1 MKRILAIS
9 FVVILVVGGFALF
22 QMYKSEYG
30 GAAYY
35 TQIVSEGKKT
45 SEKVDGQVEE
55 IINYEYTQL
64 AFDANGNSKMVTF
77 KGNKDVP
84 LRMGAYLKLTVN
96 EKKGVTAWEEVQQSE
111 VPTKAL
117 PTL

>member
-9 FVVILVVGGFALF
+9 FLVLLIVGGVVLF
-22 QMYKSEYG
+22 QLYKSEYSG
-30 GAAYY
+30 VTYY

-45 SEKVDGQVEE
+45 TETIEGKKDE

-64 AFDANGNSKMVTF
+64 AFDANGNSKLVTF
-77 KGNKDVP
+77 NGNKDEP
-84 LRMGAYLKLTVN
+84 LRMDAYLKLTVN
-96 EKKGVTAWEEVQQSE
+96 EKKGVISWEEVKQTE
-111 VPTKAL
+111 VPAKAL